1 MSTVTGTLDD
11 VEAQHPPPPPIE
23 QAPITD
29 PNDIPE
35 PMAEAAAADYYSTHG
50 FTAEALDRLPDG
62 TEQFAGSFV
71 RTRPVSIRFP
81 EPMLDEL
88 KSLAARKGVAYQALI
103 KIWLDER
110 LQRER
115 RHAAPPVRP

>member
-1 MSTVTGTLDD
+1 MSTVTGRRDHAGT
-11 VEAQHPPPPPIE
+11 EHPPVEQTPI
-23 QAPITD
+23 PD
-29 PNDIPE
+29 PHDIPE
-35 PMAEAAAADYYSTHG
+35 PMDEAAAADYYATHG
-50 FTAEALDRLPDG
+50 FTAEALDRLPDA
-62 TEQFAGSFV
+62 TEQFAGSSV
-71 RTRPVSIRFP
+71 RMRPVSIRFP

-115 RHAAPPVRP
+115 RHAAPPARP